1 MLPPGATGADV
12 PPPWLEDGDWDSG
25 ISFTGASVGGIRP
38 SGGIVGLPNALLQK
52 AGHALAT

>member
-1 MLPPGATGADV
+1 MLPP
-12 PPPWLEDGDWDSG
+12 WLGVGGWEFG
-25 ISFTGASVGGIRP
+25 ISFIGGSVGGVKS